1 MNYFIL
7 HMFLLNL
14 RNTYHIKNTH
24 FCCHFRIINITKN
37 YNVSLTYMVKFFN
50 SVENV

>member
-14 RNTYHIKNTH
+14 SNAYHKKNTH
-24 FCCHFRIINITKN
+24 CWFHFHIIDITKN
-37 YNVSLTYMVKFFN
+37 YNVSLTYVEKFFN